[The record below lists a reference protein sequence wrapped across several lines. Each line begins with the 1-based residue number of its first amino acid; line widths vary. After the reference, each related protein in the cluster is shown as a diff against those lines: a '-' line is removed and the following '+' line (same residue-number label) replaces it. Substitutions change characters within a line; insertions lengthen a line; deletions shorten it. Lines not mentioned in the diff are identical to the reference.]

1 MYVIWVSML
10 LLWWLIWKFLYINCF
25 VYIWLVKEK
34 VDVLRRFVI
43 GGGLKLF
50 LLFLVEVEFLSGM
63 GDRFIFSGLVL
74 GYDIEEGINFYK
86 MCLKFYFLYIKEC
99 ISIIILRLYEVLC
112 MIGIIYRNKLKY
124 I

>member
-1 MYVIWVSML
+1 MLYMSKYVVVMIINL
-10 LLWWLIWKFLYINCF
+10 KFLYINIF

-34 VDVLRRFVI
+34 VDVLWRFVI

-63 GDRFIFSGLVL
+63 GNRLILSGLVL

-86 MCLKFYFLYIKEC
+86 MCLKFYFLYIK
-99 ISIIILRLYEVLC
+99 RVY
-112 MIGIIYRNKLKY
+112 
-124 I
+124 